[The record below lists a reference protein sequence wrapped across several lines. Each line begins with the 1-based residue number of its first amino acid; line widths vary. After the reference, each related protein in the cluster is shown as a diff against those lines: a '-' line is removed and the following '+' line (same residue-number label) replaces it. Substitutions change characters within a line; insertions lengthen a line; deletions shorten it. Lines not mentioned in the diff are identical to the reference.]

1 MMWCAMGA
9 RESVDGLHESR
20 KLQLVHDSDSTS
32 EISDSM
38 AVSAVTSAVV
48 LYLALAATQTQL
60 PIAAFSSKPSQALM
74 YHLRLYDSST

>member
-1 MMWCAMGA
+1 MWCAMGA

-48 LYLALAATQTQL
+48 LYLALAAT
-60 PIAAFSSKPSQALM
+60 
-74 YHLRLYDSST
+74 

>member
-1 MMWCAMGA
+1 MGA

-38 AVSAVTSAVV
+38 AVSAVNSAMV
-48 LYLALAATQTQL
+48 LCLALGSGNPDPAADRCILVQ
-60 PIAAFSSKPSQALM
+60 AFAGIRYLM
-74 YHLRLYDSST
+74 YQRLYDSST